1 MTEKAWRN
9 DAVAKV
15 TGRAKYADD
24 YKFHNMLHVV
34 PVYTGAISAIIRG
47 IHTETAKTMPGV
59 VRVVTAEDVPGCPVF
74 GQIQRDYREKRT
86 VIAVISFDNREE
98 LTRDA
103 SGSEDSRITSEVES
117 VLRSWAIDTMEGFLR
132 RMTNGRY
139 MLITDD
145 QHIEEAKTKRF
156 AVLDSVRAVKGEN
169 NMSATISI
177 GIGRAG
183 VTATESELHARQA
196 LEMAL
201 GRGGDQ
207 VAIYQLLHDS

>member
-74 GQIQRDYREKRT
+74 GQIQRD
-86 VIAVISFDNREE
+86 
-98 LTRDA
+98 
-103 SGSEDSRITSEVES
+103 
-117 VLRSWAIDTMEGFLR
+117 
-132 RMTNGRY
+132 
-139 MLITDD
+139 
-145 QHIEEAKTKRF
+145 
-156 AVLDSVRAVKGEN
+156 
-169 NMSATISI
+169 
-177 GIGRAG
+177 
-183 VTATESELHARQA
+183 
-196 LEMAL
+196 
-201 GRGGDQ
+201 
-207 VAIYQLLHDS
+207 